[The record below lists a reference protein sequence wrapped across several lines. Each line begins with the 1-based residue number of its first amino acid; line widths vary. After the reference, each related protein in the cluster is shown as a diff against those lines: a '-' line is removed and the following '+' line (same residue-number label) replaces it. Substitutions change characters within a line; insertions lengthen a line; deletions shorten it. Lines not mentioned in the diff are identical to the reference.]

1 MAVKKTAKTSSATK
15 AAPKKAAAK
24 KSAAAPKKKA
34 AKASAAK
41 TAPKKAGPKKAAAA
55 PKKKAA
61 PVKLTEKHAELLK
74 KVKETKDGYLA
85 TKSDAKALESLQTKK
100 LVKRGAKDK
109 ASGSY
114 RYTVSKAGEKH
125 LGAPA
130 PAPAPKTV

>member
-1 MAVKKTAKTSSATK
+1 MAVKKTAKTSSVTK

-41 TAPKKAGPKKAAAA
+41 TAPKKAAAKKSAA

-74 KVKETKDGYLA
+74 KVKEHKDGYLA

-130 PAPAPKTV
+130 PAPAPKSV